1 VLQKSKNQFQ
11 NQDRWNKKGLD
22 FIQELKK
29 NPTKYLIDKPNEGIT
44 RQDSWLDYNRE
55 VGNLKE
61 KSILEIG
68 CGRGEFSVYMAKQ
81 GAKVTAVDIGP
92 DLINSAK
99 EVSRINDTNIKFICC
114 CATKIDLTANSFD
127 LVSGMAILHHL
138 SDENIISIL
147 KISRKLLKPGAKVIF
162 VEPIENSKTFDFI
175 QNLVPVGR
183 RPSIIQRKKWS
194 KYVECLDERALKTS
208 ELIEWGERAGFSKIQ
223 VFHRGLTIRLSR
235 IIGKR
240 HIPTLK
246 NIDNFLL
253 KYFPPLSR
261 YCRNATVVYS
271 QINI

>member
-1 VLQKSKNQFQ
+1 MDQKSKNQLQ

-22 FIQELKK
+22 FIQELKN
-29 NPTKYLIDKPNEGIT
+29 NPTKYLIEKPNDGIT
-44 RQDSWLDYNRE
+44 RQDSWIDYVRE
-55 VGNLKE
+55 AGNLRE

-99 EVSRINDTNIKFICC
+99 EISIINATKIKFICC
-114 CATKIDLTANSFD
+114 CASEIDLPANSFD
-127 LVSGMAILHHL
+127 LVSGMNVLHHL
-138 SDENIISIL
+138 SDENVMSVL
-147 KISRKLLKPGAKVIF
+147 KISRELLKPGAKVIF
-162 VEPIENSKTFDFI
+162 IEPIENSKTFDFI

-183 RPSIIQRKKWS
+183 RPSIVQRKKWS
-194 KYVECLDERALKTS
+194 KFVESLDERALTTS

-223 VFHRGLTIRLSR
+223 VFPRGLTIRLSR

-246 NIDNFLL
+246 NIDNLLL
-253 KYFPPLSR
+253 KHFPPLSR

-271 QINI
+271 Q